1 MYNHRR
7 SHRIINAFIII
18 INITDYYSVFNGG
31 PRFIFLSYRITWCN
45 NKDIT
50 F

>member
-7 SHRIINAFIII
+7 IHRIINAFIII
-18 INITDYYSVFNGG
+18 IIADYYSVFNGG
-31 PRFIFLSYRITWCN
+31 PRFIYLSCRITWCN